1 MTLLATFKH
10 ISSKNADYGAAEAY
24 LTFEHDEFTMK
35 PTLDENGRLIPRE
48 DYRIS
53 SLNCGDGD
61 FAVAC
66 MRANL
71 RYEKNQ
77 KREDVK
83 SHHYIIS
90 FDPRDGTDNGLTVD
104 RAQELG
110 EQFCKAHFPGHQALV
125 CTHPDGHNHSGNIH
139 VHIVINS
146 LRIYE
151 VPLLPY
157 MDRPADTRE
166 GCKHRCTNAAME
178 YFKSEVMEMCHRE
191 GLYQIDL
198 LNGSKERITEREY
211 WAAKKGQL
219 ALDKENAVREA
230 AGQPTKPTKFE
241 TDKAK
246 LRRTIRQALSQ
257 AGSFDEFSSLLLRE
271 GVTVKESRGRLSY
284 LTPDRTKPITAR
296 KLGDDF
302 DKAIAKAA
310 ASPHRE
316 DKTLLWFCRPSGTH
330 CFRER
335 DVFLKDTAPHN
346 TWRFYMEQTSD
357 RVLAYAIE
365 LTGKERGKIK
375 GNLYELDYSKHYER
389 VKEKELPADTVKLIY
404 EHGERV
410 QEAGRYFDGTPD
422 PQLGKFERFEAV
434 PNDPD
439 ALQSLLQEERR
450 SREQLSPGDFK
461 AHIAALRDGLIET
474 EARRIVREMKRHY
487 EPNSPNKTH
496 FMAELSPAFMRLAA
510 TKDTDRLFSMLPY
523 KTLSFSKIEGRHGT
537 YALIDKGEN
546 RDREIRKPRPSIR
559 AQLKADK
566 AKTAPKKA
574 AAKTKNHDMEV

>member
-1 MTLLATFKH
+1 MPEQ
-10 ISSKNADYGAAEAY
+10 SKFENMDLFASLEAI
-24 LTFEHDEFTMK
+24 MK
-35 PTLDENGRLIPRE
+35 QNTGFYQSDLDI
-48 DYRIS
+48 
-53 SLNCGDGD
+53 
-61 FAVAC
+61 
-66 MRANL
+66 
-71 RYEKNQ
+71 
-77 KREDVK
+77 
-83 SHHYIIS
+83 
-90 FDPRDGTDNGLTVD
+90 
-104 RAQELG
+104 
-110 EQFCKAHFPGHQALV
+110 
-125 CTHPDGHNHSGNIH
+125 
-139 VHIVINS
+139 
-146 LRIYE
+146 
-151 VPLLPY
+151 
-157 MDRPADTRE
+157 
-166 GCKHRCTNAAME
+166 
-178 YFKSEVMEMCHRE
+178 
-191 GLYQIDL
+191 
-198 LNGSKERITEREY
+198 
-211 WAAKKGQL
+211 
-219 ALDKENAVREA
+219 DKE
-230 AGQPTKPTKFE
+230 
-241 TDKAK
+241 
-246 LRRTIRQALSQ
+246 I
-257 AGSFDEFSSLLLRE
+257 
-271 GVTVKESRGRLSY
+271 
-284 LTPDRTKPITAR
+284 
-296 KLGDDF
+296 
-302 DKAIAKAA
+302 IAKAA

-330 CFRER
+330 CFR
-335 DVFLKDTAPHN
+335 
-346 TWRFYMEQTSD
+346 
-357 RVLAYAIE
+357 
-365 LTGKERGKIK
+365 
-375 GNLYELDYSKHYER
+375 ER

>member
-1 MTLLATFKH
+1 MATFKH

-35 PTLDENGRLIPRE
+35 ATLDENGRLIPRE

-53 SLNCGDGD
+53 SLNCGGED

-110 EQFCKAHFPGHQALV
+110 EQFCKAHFPGHQALI

-219 ALDKENAVREA
+219 ALDKENAAREA

-257 AGSFDEFSSLLLRE
+257 AGSFDEFASLLLRE

-302 DKAIAKAA
+302 DKAAVLALLTQNAHRAA
-310 ASPHRE
+310 
-316 DKTLLWFCRPSGTH
+316 
-330 CFRER
+330 
-335 DVFLKDTAPHN
+335 
-346 TWRFYMEQTSD
+346 EQTT
-357 RVLAYAIE
+357 AIPE
-365 LTGKERGKIK
+365 YPHTQKER
-375 GNLYELDYSKHYER
+375 LRE
-389 VKEKELPADTVKLIY
+389 EKT
-404 EHGERV
+404 
-410 QEAGRYFDGTPD
+410 
-422 PQLGKFERFEAV
+422 
-434 PNDPD
+434 
-439 ALQSLLQEERR
+439 
-450 SREQLSPGDFK
+450 
-461 AHIAALRDGLIET
+461 
-474 EARRIVREMKRHY
+474 
-487 EPNSPNKTH
+487 
-496 FMAELSPAFMRLAA
+496 
-510 TKDTDRLFSMLPY
+510 
-523 KTLSFSKIEGRHGT
+523 
-537 YALIDKGEN
+537 
-546 RDREIRKPRPSIR
+546 
-559 AQLKADK
+559 
-566 AKTAPKKA
+566 AKTAPADNTLQRMVDREAKRAEGKGVGYDRWASLHNLKQMAATHNFLMENELLDLDKLDAAVESSRKALSEARESLRGIEQSISDKKSLRKVVNDYRRTRPTIDAHKKLSGRKAENYRQSHEAEFIIYEA
-574 AAKTKNHDMEV
+574 ALRQLKVLAPGKKLPAISKLNTEIEALISEKNAAYNTYRTAKAEYEQLATAKRNAEQILHGTPSRQKKHEQER

>member
-1 MTLLATFKH
+1 MATFKH